1 MGTTFYAVSRQRV
14 AESMATW
21 KSLLPTVTPYYAVK
35 CNPDPTLV
43 RWLGEY
49 GAGFDCAS
57 ANEVRIVNQVDYGA
71 NIIFANPCKSSEEI
85 RAHAAANIQT
95 TVVDSFEEV
104 DKLAENGWKASSLI
118 RIRVEDGGS
127 MMPFSAKFGLDPA
140 HIKALGIYARTK
152 GQHISGISFHVGS
165 GCKDPA
171 QYSLAIQEA
180 AQGIRQL
187 RSIGHEATT
196 IDIGGGFIQG
206 PLFRKTA
213 DTINPLLHRLDPSI
227 NVIAEPGRFFAASSH
242 DLFVRVIG
250 KKPAKKGWRYTVDES
265 LYGQFSCVPFD
276 YAKPKWIRVRGP
288 KESARRSQPAIL
300 YGRTCDSL
308 DYIASAE
315 DAEELEEGDWLWFPH
330 MGAYTTATS
339 TEFNGFPKPPTYI
352 IEDEVLPNPKDFGS
366 ARWPR
371 GLKYVSPVK
380 VPS

>member
-14 AESMATW
+14 NQSMATW
-21 KSLLPTVTPYYAVK
+21 KRLLPTVKPYYAVK
-35 CNPDPTLV
+35 CNPDPTLI
-43 RWLGEY
+43 RWLGGH

-57 ANEVRIVNQVDYGA
+57 ANEVRIVEQVNYGA
-71 NIIFANPCKSSEEI
+71 KIVFANPCKSSEEI
-85 RAHAAANIQT
+85 RAHAGTGIQT

-104 DKLAENGWKASSLI
+104 DKLAENGWKTSSLI

-127 MMPFSAKFGLDPA
+127 MMPFSAKFGLEPA
-140 HIKALGIYARTK
+140 HINALGIYARIK

-171 QYSLAIQEA
+171 QFNLAIQEA
-180 AQGIRQL
+180 VRGIRQL
-187 RSIGHEATT
+187 RVIGHDAKI
-196 IDIGGGFIQG
+196 IDIGGGFMQG

-213 DTINPLLHRLDPSI
+213 DTLNPLLHMLDPSI
-227 NVIAEPGRFFAASSH
+227 EVIAEPGRFFAASSH

-250 KKPAKKGWRYTVDES
+250 KKPAKKGWRYTLDES
-265 LYGQFSCVPFD
+265 LYGQFSCIPFD

-288 KESARRSQPAIL
+288 NEAKRRLQPAIL

-315 DAEELEEGDWLWFPH
+315 EAEELEEGDWLWFPH

-352 IEDEVLPNPKDFGS
+352 LEDSVLPNPEDF
-366 ARWPR
+366 ATEQWPS
-371 GLKYVSPVK
+371 GLKYVSPVA

>member
-1 MGTTFYAVSRQRV
+1 
-14 AESMATW
+14 MATW
-21 KSLLPTVTPYYAVK
+21 KSLLPTVKPYYAVK
-35 CNPDPTLV
+35 CNPDPTLI
-43 RWLGEY
+43 RWLGEH

-57 ANEVRIVNQVDYGA
+57 ANEVRIVEQVDYSA
-71 NIIFANPCKSSEEI
+71 KIVFANPCKSSEEI
-85 RAHAAANIQT
+85 RAHANTGIQT

-127 MMPFSAKFGLDPA
+127 MMPFSAKFGLEPA
-140 HIKALGIYARTK
+140 HINALGKYALSR

-171 QYSLAIQEA
+171 QFNLAIQEA
-180 AQGIRQL
+180 ARGIRQL
-187 RSIGHEATT
+187 CAIGHEANV
-196 IDIGGGFIQG
+196 IDIGGGFMQG

-213 DTINPLLHRLDPSI
+213 ETLNPLLHMLDPSI
-227 NVIAEPGRFFAASSH
+227 EVIAEPGRFFAASSH

-250 KKPAKKGWRYTVDES
+250 KKPAKKGWRYTLDES
-265 LYGQFSCVPFD
+265 LYGQFSCIPFD

-288 KESARRSQPAIL
+288 NESKRRLQPAIL

-315 DAEELEEGDWLWFPH
+315 EAEELEEGDWLWFPH

-339 TEFNGFPKPPTYI
+339 TEFNGFPKPPTYVL
-352 IEDEVLPNPKDFGS
+352 EDSMLPNPEDF
-366 ARWPR
+366 ATDQWPS
-371 GLKYVSPVK
+371 GLKYVSPVA

>member
-1 MGTTFYAVSRQRV
+1 V
-14 AESMATW
+14 
-21 KSLLPTVTPYYAVK
+21 KPYYAVK

-85 RAHAAANIQT
+85 RAHAAANIET

-104 DKLAENGWKASSLI
+104 DKLAENGWKSSSLI

-127 MMPFSAKFGLDPA
+127 IMPFSAKFGLDPA
-140 HIKALGIYARTK
+140 HIKVLGIYARTK

-171 QYSLAIQEA
+171 QYSLAIQ
-180 AQGIRQL
+180 L
-187 RSIGHEATT
+187 RSIGHDANM
-196 IDIGGGFIQG
+196 IDIGGGFMQG
-206 PLFRKTA
+206 PLFGKTA
-213 DTINPLLHRLDPSI
+213 SLINPLLHRLDPEI
-227 NVIAEPGRFFAASSH
+227 KVIAEPGRFFAASSH

-276 YAKPKWIRVRGP
+276 YAKPKWIRVRDP
-288 KESARRSQPAIL
+288 KEAPRRSQPAIL
-300 YGRTCDSL
+300 YGTCDSL

-315 DAEELEEGDWLWFPH
+315 EAEELEEGDWLWFPH

-352 IEDEVLPNPKDFGS
+352 IEDEVLPNPGDFGS
-366 ARWPR
+366 AIWPR